1 MSKNLVL
8 PLAAVVLQMFEFV
21 VLAIHVNACGLM
33 HIERRSAAA
42 GAARQDL
49 GASSDAGKACACTL
63 ARALCFSTDSVE
75 VHCMDISKDAKNRG
89 RKLLMSSGPTETTA
103 RKSIKRLIETEILSR
118 VDEWYEGTGPGVP
131 GLLQKFGEAGL
142 LGVPVT
148 ADCANPGAG
157 GDGRLL
163 LAEELGRVKCVS
175 LVGALAVQVQ
185 FATRAL
191 AWHASAEVQ
200 NEFLA
205 PAIAGQRVAGL
216 LRPASGAPTRTDPC
230 TLRVRRHGG
239 DYLLTGSGLRVANAD
254 PSGWI
259 CVSCEDPDA
268 ASAAMPM
275 PMRVVV
281 PCSLPGVS
289 ILDAASDGGRTPA
302 YVSLVEFDTVRVP
315 LRYAIRPESQKSDQ
329 DQRDEDRLFAAALY
343 LSRIE
348 EIIAVT
354 GDYLASRRLRGG
366 PAVSVQ
372 FLGARLAEMQTEVAS
387 AHALIGNAARER
399 QAGSGGGTAVLMA
412 RYKVAQLARTVPS
425 LCLKIWG
432 KSAPGADNLIS
443 RMQDDMCLY
452 ALDGSTPEALLREIA
467 RKLGFDAPGGQR
479 KPAPSCGRAA
489 TRAGT
494 FH

>member
-1 MSKNLVL
+1 
-8 PLAAVVLQMFEFV
+8 
-21 VLAIHVNACGLM
+21 
-33 HIERRSAAA
+33 
-42 GAARQDL
+42 
-49 GASSDAGKACACTL
+49 
-63 ARALCFSTDSVE
+63 
-75 VHCMDISKDAKNRG
+75 
-89 RKLLMSSGPTETTA
+89 MSSGSPHIAGED
-103 RKSIKRLIETEILSR
+103 SIKRLIETEILSR

-131 GLLQKFGEAGL
+131 GLLRKFGEAGL

-148 ADCANPGAG
+148 ADRASPRAG

-175 LVGALAVQVQ
+175 LVGALAVQAQ
-185 FATRAL
+185 FATSAL

-205 PAIAGQRVAGL
+205 PAIVGQSVAGL

-230 TLRVRRHGG
+230 TLRVRRLGG
-239 DYLLTGSGLRVANAD
+239 DYLLTGSGLHVANAD
-254 PSGWI
+254 ASGWI

-268 ASAAMPM
+268 GSAA
-275 PMRVVV
+275 MRVVV
-281 PCSLPGVS
+281 PCKLPGVS
-289 ILDAASDGGRTPA
+289 ILGAATNGGPIPGYASR
-302 YVSLVEFDTVRVP
+302 VEFDAVRVP
-315 LRYAIRPESQKSDQ
+315 LRYAIRPESPKTDQ

-387 AHALIGNAARER
+387 AQALIGNAAREQ
-399 QAGSGGGTAVLMA
+399 QAGTGGCTAVLMA

-432 KSAPGADNLIS
+432 KCTPGADNLIS
-443 RMQDDMCLY
+443 RMQEDMCLY
-452 ALDGSTPEALLREIA
+452 ALDGTTPEVLLREIA
-467 RKLGFDAPGGQR
+467 RNLGFDAPAGQR

-489 TRAGT
+489 TRAGAV
-494 FH
+494 H

>member
-103 RKSIKRLIETEILSR
+103 RKSIKRLIATEILSR

-131 GLLQKFGEAGL
+131 GLLRKFGEAGL
-142 LGVPVT
+142 LGVPVS
-148 ADCANPGAG
+148 ADPALPGAG

-163 LAEELGRVKCVS
+163 LAEELGRIKCVS
-175 LVGALAVQVQ
+175 LVGALAVQAQ

-191 AWHASAEVQ
+191 AWHASTEVQ

-205 PAIAGQRVAGL
+205 PAIAGQRLAGSW
-216 LRPASGAPTRTDPC
+216 RPARGAPTRTASC
-230 TLRVRRHGG
+230 TLRVRRVGG

-268 ASAAMPM
+268 GSTAM

-289 ILDAASDGGRTPA
+289 ILGPAVEGGHLPA
-302 YVSLVEFDTVRVP
+302 YVSLVEFDAVRVP
-315 LRYAIRPESQKSDQ
+315 LRYAIRPESPKSDQ

-354 GDYLASRRLRGG
+354 GDYLASRRVRGG
-366 PAVSVQ
+366 LAVSAQ
-372 FLGARLAEMQTEVAS
+372 FLGIRLAEMQTEVAC
-387 AHALIGNAARER
+387 AHALIGNAAREK

-412 RYKVAQLARTVPS
+412 RCKVAQLSRTVPS

-432 KSAPGADNLIS
+432 ECAPRADNLIS
-443 RMQDDMCLY
+443 RMQGDMCLH
-452 ALDGSTPEALLREIA
+452 ALDGSTPEGLVREIA
-467 RKLGFDAPGGQR
+467 RNLGFDAPAGPR
-479 KPAPSCGRAA
+479 NPAPSCGRSA

>member
-1 MSKNLVL
+1 
-8 PLAAVVLQMFEFV
+8 
-21 VLAIHVNACGLM
+21 
-33 HIERRSAAA
+33 
-42 GAARQDL
+42 
-49 GASSDAGKACACTL
+49 
-63 ARALCFSTDSVE
+63 
-75 VHCMDISKDAKNRG
+75 
-89 RKLLMSSGPTETTA
+89 MSSGSPRIAGED
-103 RKSIKRLIETEILSR
+103 SIKRLIETEILSR

-131 GLLQKFGEAGL
+131 GLLRKFGEAGL

-148 ADCANPGAG
+148 ADRASPGAG

-175 LVGALAVQVQ
+175 LVGALAVQAQ
-185 FATRAL
+185 FATSAL

-205 PAIAGQRVAGL
+205 PALAGQQVAGL
-216 LRPASGAPTRTDPC
+216 LRSTSGSPTRTAARS
-230 TLRVRRHGG
+230 LSVRRLGG

-254 PSGWI
+254 HSGWI

-268 ASAAMPM
+268 GSAAM

-289 ILDAASDGGRTPA
+289 ILGAATNGGPIPGYASR
-302 YVSLVEFDTVRVP
+302 VEFDAVRVP
-315 LRYAIRPESQKSDQ
+315 LRYAIRPESPKTDQ

-387 AHALIGNAARER
+387 AQALIGNAAREQ
-399 QAGSGGGTAVLMA
+399 QAGTGGCTAVLMA

-432 KSAPGADNLIS
+432 KCTPGADNLIS
-443 RMQDDMCLY
+443 RMQEDMCLY
-452 ALDGSTPEALLREIA
+452 ALDGTTPEVLLREIA
-467 RKLGFDAPGGQR
+467 RNLGFDAPAGPR

-489 TRAGT
+489 TRAGAV
-494 FH
+494 H